1 MNKQFGSCRAKRTTE
16 SIAVLPL
23 AVLTPWFFVS
33 VENSHLPTGMC
44 MSKAVKIKFKL
55 F

>member
-1 MNKQFGSCRAKRTTE
+1 MDKQFGSCRAKWTME
-16 SIAVLPL
+16 SVAVLPL

-33 VENSHLPTGMC
+33 VENSHLPTGM
-44 MSKAVKIKFKL
+44 SKAVKIKFKL